1 MSVFAPEFIA
11 AASSGRWT
19 RLPGGAA
26 PVTGFTIDSRQLA
39 PGQCFV
45 ALKTDK
51 RDGHDFL
58 PAAQAAG
65 AAAAIVS
72 TPDPALS
79 LPQLV
84 VADPLAAFQRIAA
97 AHRRAFTGP
106 VVGVSGSAGK
116 TSTKELLALLLSEAP
131 GDVLATEGNLNNHLG
146 VPLTLL
152 RLDPAKHRRAVIEA
166 GIGGPGDMT
175 PLAAM
180 IEPDLAVITLVGPA
194 HLEALGS
201 LDGVAREK
209 AKLPAGARPGARK
222 FFPAACLAYPAFREL
237 AAPAIA
243 LEPRVAHG
251 ADETRVAFVLDGSE
265 HSFACRRVSDGM
277 ASNVALALAAALSLG
292 VSPAAAQARLGGWRP
307 AALRG
312 ELRRDERGR
321 WLYVDC
327 YNANPASMHDALS
340 VFAAIA
346 PADQPRLYV
355 IGGMEELGAESV
367 SYHHKFGAAL
377 AAALRP
383 GDAAVV
389 LAAPSAAEAVVAG
402 AAHAAVVAVPDL
414 DALRARFEA
423 FAGAVFMKGS
433 RRYRLESVLAPAGA
447 PSAAH

>member
-1 MSVFAPEFIA
+1 MPVFTPEFIA
-11 AASSGRWT
+11 TAASGRWT
-19 RLPGGAA
+19 RPPGGAA

-51 RDGHDFL
+51 RDGHHFL
-58 PAAQAAG
+58 PAAHAAG

-72 TPDPALS
+72 APDLSLS

-84 VADPLAAFQRIAA
+84 VADPLVAFQQIAA
-97 AHRRAFTGP
+97 AHRRAFSGP

-166 GIGGPGDMT
+166 GIGGPGEMT
-175 PLAAM
+175 TLAAM
-180 IEPDLAVITLVGPA
+180 IEPDLAIITLVGPA

-209 AKLPAGARPGARK
+209 AQLPAGARPGARK
-222 FFPAACLAYPAFREL
+222 LFPASCLAFSAFSELSTPAL
-237 AAPAIA
+237 A
-243 LEPRVAHG
+243 LDPRVVHG
-251 ADETRVAFVLDGSE
+251 ADETRVAFVLDGLE
-265 HSFACRRVSDGM
+265 HSFECRRVSDGM

-292 VSPAAAQARLGGWRP
+292 VSPAAAQARLADWRP

-340 VFAAIA
+340 VFAAVA
-346 PADQPRLYV
+346 PAGQPRLYV

-367 SYHHKFGAAL
+367 SYHRKFGAAL

-389 LAAPSAAEAVVAG
+389 LAAPASAEAIVSG
-402 AAHAAVVAVPDL
+402 AAHPAIAAVTDL
-414 DALRARFEA
+414 ETLRSRFEA
-423 FAGAVFMKGS
+423 FDGAVFMKGS
-433 RRYRLESVLAPAGA
+433 RRYRLESVLSPAGTT
-447 PSAAH
+447 AAVH